1 MKKSEVDKL
10 NIQKPEG
17 IFTANYSF
25 SECLPIKNED
35 GELIDYEYTDFIL
48 NKTAEEVYQQW
59 LVDKDKPLT
68 IEPTV
73 EERIKSTEDTLLM
86 LLDMQMGGI

>member
-17 IFTANYSF
+17 VFTPNYSY
-25 SECLPIKNED
+25 SECLAIKNED
-35 GELIDYEYTDFIL
+35 DEVVDYEYTDFIL
-48 NKTAEEVYQQW
+48 NKTAEEIYQAY
-59 LVDKDKPLT
+59 LSNKDKHA
-68 IEPTV
+68 EPTI

-86 LLDMQMGGI
+86 LMDMQMGGI